1 MTKFCI
7 TGMEEG
13 QKYCDGEGYSNVVS
27 SQLPCKGYVF
37 LGGSVGV
44 VTPRSSMKEH
54 WTITQQVLSHSWPNL
69 RRIRF
74 DPLKDRLK
82 RLRVKLWLILEYY
95 RMSRWR
101 LDRLHQY
108 EHDHHEEEK
117 TSPTDESEEGPSR
130 TASKLPRPSRTSSS
144 WTIFVLVLSIYIQ
157 VTSAVDTAQTTTTGS
172 CITAATAVTLC
183 AVAIVASR
191 RPLREAIGV
200 CNYFEG
206 VKGGC
211 TNGAKQGG
219 VCITHGAKVKDWLR
233 SFEGLPTMLK
243 RVESA

>member
-1 MTKFCI
+1 
-7 TGMEEG
+7 
-13 QKYCDGEGYSNVVS
+13 
-27 SQLPCKGYVF
+27 
-37 LGGSVGV
+37 
-44 VTPRSSMKEH
+44 
-54 WTITQQVLSHSWPNL
+54 
-69 RRIRF
+69 
-74 DPLKDRLK
+74 
-82 RLRVKLWLILEYY
+82 
-95 RMSRWR
+95 MSRWR

-183 AVAIVASR
+183 AGAIVASR

-200 CNYFEG
+200 RNYFEG
-206 VKGGC
+206 D
-211 TNGAKQGG
+211 A
-219 VCITHGAKVKDWLR
+219 D
-233 SFEGLPTMLK
+233 ED
-243 RVESA
+243 ED